1 MGYKK
6 GIILLIIILEVIA
19 IGQHF
24 SPCVKNVYFGMAFLF
39 FRQKFDLS
47 DTEFAKSIHFPSCL
61 ESVNWVLTS
70 FKK

>member
-24 SPCVKNVYFGMAFLF
+24 SPCVKNVYFWNGVFVF
-39 FRQKFDLS
+39 SSK
-47 DTEFAKSIHFPSCL
+47 I
-61 ESVNWVLTS
+61 
-70 FKK
+70 